1 MEPVKL
7 TVTVRP
13 LNTQKLTLKSRAKG
27 KLTVSWN
34 IAKSVSG
41 YEIQYSRSKNMKNA
55 QSLMIKGKTT
65 QVTLKKLNSK
75 KNYCVRIRTYKTTN
89 GKRYYSTWSSV
100 KTVKVK

>member
-1 MEPVKL
+1 
-7 TVTVRP
+7 
-13 LNTQKLTLKSRAKG
+13 
-27 KLTVSWN
+27 
-34 IAKSVSG
+34 
-41 YEIQYSRSKNMKNA
+41 MKNA
-55 QSLMIKGKTT
+55 QSLTIKGKTT